1 MQSSTQRS
9 AIDQTLDVS
18 PIDSPH
24 VPSDRHAV
32 AIVEGSAPE
41 LSRATNDLLRQR
53 LRIASLLLFA
63 GFFAFFIKGLFH
75 LDQLSTQLDL
85 VIF

>member
-1 MQSSTQRS
+1 MGELLRTPFDRGNATKGISKVQSSTQRS

-32 AIVEGSAPE
+32 AIVKGSAPE
-41 LSRATNDLLRQR
+41 LSRETNDLLR
-53 LRIASLLLFA
+53 
-63 GFFAFFIKGLFH
+63 
-75 LDQLSTQLDL
+75 
-85 VIF
+85 